1 MSLPYTSAD
10 FTTPRAGGESFIE
23 YPFIEDGDNATKVY
37 HLKCSVNKDD
47 YAAIALDVT
56 MASAANADVLS
67 LPFAADAAAYCV
79 GDYNHRVTDGVLMT
93 FDRQFANIPAAREE
107 YSGTASFNFPG
118 LPSSP
123 GDAAI
128 NVTSASYSDPVTT
141 YNTATAH
148 GMTAGSIFRLWFEG
162 TGGTSTLRG
171 YSFEVCISGTTG
183 SVIKTNSIVG
193 YYSLT
198 SATVYPNATQGRD
211 PTNLISPTFQEFDYF
226 LPGVSANITTPADID
241 LPNKFSPFIVST
253 GKYLGFLGI
262 NTTPTADE
270 YYSSISNNE
279 YLNMMAAVN
288 RWKGNIY
295 AREVTKIAAK

>member
-23 YPFIEDGDNATKVY
+23 YPFIEAGDNATKVY

-56 MASAANADVLS
+56 MASAANAGVLS

-118 LPSSP
+118 LSGDS

-128 NVTSASYSDPVTT
+128 NVTSASYSQPVTT
-141 YNTATAH
+141 LNTATAH
-148 GMTAGSIFRLWFEG
+148 GMTAGSIFRLYYEY
-162 TGGTSTLRG
+162 TGGSLAITN
-171 YSFEVCISGTTG
+171 YSFQTCIAGTTG
-183 SVIKTNSIVG
+183 SVIKINSGVG
-193 YYSLT
+193 SNSLT
-198 SATVYPNATQGRD
+198 FANVYPNATQGRN
-211 PTNLISPTFQEFDYF
+211 PTNLISSTVQDFDYF

-241 LPNKFSPFIVST
+241 LPNTFSPFIVST
-253 GKYLGFLGI
+253 GEYFGYLGDL
-262 NTTPTADE
+262 TTPTADE

>member
-10 FTTPRAGGESFIE
+10 FTTPRAGGGSFIE
-23 YPFIEDGDNATKVY
+23 YPFIEAGDNVTKVY

-67 LPFAADAAAYCV
+67 LPFAADATAYCV

-107 YSGTASFNFPG
+107 YPGTASFNFPG
-118 LPSSP
+118 LPDEP

-128 NVTSASYSDPVTT
+128 NVTSNSYSNPVTT
-141 YNTATAH
+141 LNTATAH
-148 GMTAGSIFRLWFEG
+148 GMTAGSIFRLYFRYTAGSATIQTWAFM
-162 TGGTSTLRG
+162 
-171 YSFEVCISGTTG
+171 VCITGTTG
-183 SVIKTNSIVG
+183 SVIKANSSYG
-193 YYSLT
+193 NLT
-198 SATVYPNATQGRD
+198 FNEAAVYPNATLGRD
-211 PTNLISPTFQEFDYF
+211 ATNLISSTVQEFDYF
-226 LPGVSANITTPADID
+226 LPGVSANITTPADVD
-241 LPNKFSPFIVST
+241 LPNKFSPFNVST
-253 GKYLGFLGI
+253 GEYLGVLGTG
-262 NTTPTADE
+262 TTPTADE

-279 YLNMMAAVN
+279 YLNMTAAVR

-295 AREVTKIAAK
+295 ARELTKIAAK